1 MKYTFSALFIAMT
14 LMVSA
19 QKREFRKIEK
29 AVQSGQMDEALE
41 IFNSIDESEVEEKY
55 VGQYKFY
62 KSAVVAGVVGDNKP
76 SYKSLQEAEKLIA
89 ESRELGYE
97 DDQLYPMV
105 EGAINSLKID
115 IVNGKLQSGKT
126 EEALTIVEDMY
137 ESNSSDK
144 ELLFTSA
151 QLSYQISDFDAARK
165 KFQELF
171 DAGYTGI
178 QTTYFAT
185 NKATGQEEPFRSK
198 RLAEVSINTAKTHT
212 DFREEDSPSKMGV
225 IVNNLVWLYKNEEQM
240 EKAKFIFD
248 KAKQRFP
255 EDTSLKL
262 VTADIYNT
270 LGMTEEYKKAIAN
283 RGNNITDPKIYNNL
297 ASSAFKSKD
306 YDNAINYYQSSLELK
321 EDSFF
326 AHVNLSNSYLEKGN
340 LEETTYEEQ
349 QELYEKALSH
359 LERAH
364 EIKPKDKKILPTMVS
379 LYGVFEMTEKA
390 EAIKAKM

>member
-19 QKREFRKIEK
+19 QKRELRKIEK
-29 AVQSGQMDEALE
+29 AVQSGQMAEALE
-41 IFNSIDESEVEEKY
+41 IFNSIDEGEVEDKY
-55 VGQYKFY
+55 SGQYKFY
-62 KSAVVAGVVGDNKP
+62 KAAVVSGVVGDKKP
-76 SYKSLQEAEKLIA
+76 TYEDIQEAENLIA
-89 ESRELGYE
+89 ESRKLGYE

-105 EGAINSLKID
+105 EGALMSLKID
-115 IVNGKLQSGKT
+115 IVNAKLQSGKT
-126 EEALTIVEDMY
+126 EEALTIVDNMY

-165 KFQELF
+165 KYQELF
-171 DAGYTGI
+171 DAGYTGV

-198 RLAEVSINTAKTHT
+198 RLAEVSIDNAKTHT
-212 DFREEDSPSKMGV
+212 DLREEDSPSKIGV
-225 IVNNLVWLYKNEEQM
+225 IVNNLVWLYKNDEQT
-240 EKAKFIFD
+240 EKAKFIFE

-270 LGMTEEYKKAIAN
+270 LGMMEEYKKAVAN
-283 RGNNITDPKIYNNL
+283 RGSDITDPKVYNNL
-297 ASSAFKSKD
+297 ASSAFKSKN

-326 AHVNLSNSYLEKGN
+326 AHVNLSNAYLEKGN
-340 LEETTYEEQ
+340 LEETTYEQQ
-349 QELYEKALSH
+349 QELYKKALSH

-364 EIKPKDKKILPTMVS
+364 EIKPEDKKILPTMVS

>member
-19 QKREFRKIEK
+19 QKRELRKIEK

-41 IFNSIDESEVEEKY
+41 TFNSIDESEVEEKY
-55 VGQYKFY
+55 AGQYKFY

-105 EGAINSLKID
+105 EGAIRSLKID
-115 IVNGKLQSGKT
+115 IVNAKLQSGKT

-178 QTTYFAT
+178 QTTYFAI

-198 RLAEVSINTAKTHT
+198 RLAEVSINNAKTHT
-212 DFREEDSPSKMGV
+212 DLREEDSPSKMGV
-225 IVNNLVWLYKNEEQM
+225 IVNNLVWLYKNDEQV

-255 EDTSLKL
+255 EDSSLKL

-270 LGMTEEYKKAIAN
+270 LGMTEEYKKAVAN
-283 RGNNITDPKIYNNL
+283 RGNDITDPKIYNNL

-306 YDNAINYYQSSLELK
+306 YDSAINYYQLSLELK

-340 LEETTYEEQ
+340 LEETTYEQQ
-349 QELYEKALSH
+349 QELYKKALSH

-364 EIKPKDKKILPTMVS
+364 EIKPEDKKILPTMVS